1 MEGKKFDTNV
11 KTHEEREIE
20 AEKLRVIREEKEKKD
35 KEFLDRCIW
44 VEGLLMPR
52 TKTEFS

>member
-1 MEGKKFDTNV
+1 MRKFDTKV

-20 AEKLRVIREEKEKKD
+20 AKKIRVLTEKKEQAD
-35 KEFLDRCIW
+35 KILLDKYIW

-52 TKTEFS
+52 VKSEFN

>member
-1 MEGKKFDTNV
+1 MKKFDTKV

-20 AEKLRVIREEKEKKD
+20 AEKQRIELEKKQAKD
-35 KEFLDRCIW
+35 KILRDKYIW

-52 TKTEFS
+52 IKSEFS